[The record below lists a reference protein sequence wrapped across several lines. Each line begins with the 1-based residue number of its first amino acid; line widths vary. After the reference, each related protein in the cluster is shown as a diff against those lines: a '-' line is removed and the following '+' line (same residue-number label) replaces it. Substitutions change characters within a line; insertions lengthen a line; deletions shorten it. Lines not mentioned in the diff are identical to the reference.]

1 MYIIGTLHALG
12 FGGVEIMKLTNV
24 EVSNYQSVRQSNQFN
39 IGDITCLVG
48 KNEAGKTAI
57 LQAIYHLNPVV
68 PEQGKFD
75 VTDDYPRA
83 DVETYQQD
91 IEAGR
96 KTPATVVRAAF
107 TLDKKEIADIEAEFG
122 DGVLDSDE
130 LILTKGYDNVLNY
143 QLAVNESK
151 ALAAIIAIAKL
162 PTPLSDELG
171 KATTIQDLSAVVT
184 ATTDPKALEQLN
196 LLKAQVQAITQAKG
210 LATYIRDKYI
220 QKSLPKFLYFDEF
233 FLMKGQENIDALKQ
247 RIAQNKL
254 EDSDRP
260 LLGLVELARLNLDQ
274 LVTPPSTQWLIN
286 KLEGASNH
294 LSGKILKYWSQNRHL
309 HMRFDIRP
317 AQKGDPPG
325 MTTGNNIWAL
335 VNDSK
340 RMVSTRLKTRSRGF
354 VWFFSFLAWFDQ
366 EQRKNP
372 FLILLM
378 DEPGLFLHGK
388 AQFDLLNYL
397 EKELKPNHQVVYTTH
412 SPFMVDP
419 GKFERVRIVQDKS
432 MDTDE
437 TLPPEEDGTKVITE
451 VLEATEDSLFPL
463 QGALGCD
470 ICQSLFVGPNS
481 LVVEGVSDLL
491 YLHSVSAILQSQG
504 RESLSDKWTIT
515 PVGGSDKV
523 PTFVALL
530 GAQRGLN
537 IVTLIDLQ
545 KKDRQTIENLY
556 RKKLLKKQNVLTFA
570 DFTGTAEADIEDFF
584 EVSFYLALV
593 NAEYAADLATPIKPA
608 MLTSK
613 SPRIVSK
620 LESFFAA
627 NPMKNNA
634 QFNHYRPARYFSE
647 NASALA
653 KQLSADTLALFE
665 KAFKKLNTLLK
676 K

>member
-1 MYIIGTLHALG
+1 
-12 FGGVEIMKLTNV
+12 MKLTNV
-24 EVSNYQSVRQSNQFN
+24 EVSNYQSIRQSNPFN

-57 LQAIYHLNPVV
+57 LQALYRLNPVV

-83 DVETYQQD
+83 DVENYLQD

-96 KTPATVVRAAF
+96 KTPATVVRATF
-107 TLDKKEIADIEAEFG
+107 TLDKKEITDIEAEFG
-122 DGVLDSDE
+122 NGVLDSNE
-130 LILTKGYDNVLNY
+130 LVLSKGYDNLLNL

-151 ALAAIIAIAKL
+151 AVAHIIEVAKL
-162 PTPLSDELG
+162 PTPLPDELG
-171 KATTIQDLSAVVT
+171 KATTIQDISSIVP
-184 ATTDPKALEQLN
+184 ATTDPKTLEQVN
-196 LLKAQVQAITQAKG
+196 RLKAQVQPITQAKG
-210 LATYIRDKYI
+210 LVSYIRDKYI
-220 QKSLPKFLYFDEF
+220 QKFIPKFLYFDEF
-233 FLMKGQENIDALKQ
+233 FLMKGQENVDALKQ
-247 RIAQNKL
+247 RIASNKL
-254 EDSDRP
+254 DDSDRP
-260 LLGLVELARLNLDQ
+260 LLGLVELARLKLDQ
-274 LVTPPSTQWLIN
+274 LVAPPSTQWLIN

-309 HMRFDIRP
+309 YMRFDVRP

-340 RMVSTRLKTRSRGF
+340 RMVSTRLGTRSRGF

-366 EQRKNP
+366 EQRKNQS
-372 FLILLM
+372 LILLM

-388 AQFDLLNYL
+388 AQSDLLNFL

-412 SPFMVDP
+412 SPFMVDS

-437 TLPPEEDGTKVITE
+437 ILPPEDDGTKVITE

-491 YLHSVSAILQSQG
+491 YLHSVSAVLQSQG
-504 RESLSDKWTIT
+504 KESLSDKWTIT
-515 PVGGSDKV
+515 PVGGADKV

-530 GAQRGLN
+530 GAQHSLN
-537 IVTLIDLQ
+537 IATLIDLQ
-545 KKDRQTIENLY
+545 KKDHQTIDNLY
-556 RKKLLKKQNVLTFA
+556 KKKLLKKQNVLTFA
-570 DFTGTAEADIEDFF
+570 DFTGTPEADIEDFF
-584 EVSFYLALV
+584 EVSFYLNLV
-593 NAEYAADLATPIKPA
+593 NAEYAANLTTPVTPT

-613 SPRIVSK
+613 SPRTVSK
-620 LESFFAA
+620 LESYFAA

-647 NASALA
+647 NASTLV
-653 KQLSADTLALFE
+653 KQLSADTLSLFE
-665 KAFKKLNTLLK
+665 ETFKKLNTLLK